1 MKLVNFKER
10 RLQEAIIIKIL
21 SGNLI
26 LRNYKFY
33 MGILNLADY
42 DE

>member
-1 MKLVNFKER
+1 MKVVNFKER

-26 LRNYKFY
+26 LRNYKFN